1 VQLSE
6 AKQALFLLFR
16 RLRGLPPQE
25 RERVEAEIAE
35 ILLYIVRTA
44 NRFGINLAAVAGRQ
58 LAHDAKRQP
67 RAASDG
73 HPALFPVAAST
84 DQRTRILIVED
95 EGIVAADLQEVLN
108 GLGHNAYAIAASGEE
123 ALAIARET
131 RPDVAL
137 VDIRI
142 EGELD
147 GIELA
152 TRLRREFSTA
162 VIYITALADD
172 STVHRAKSSD
182 AYAYLVKPVS
192 LPALRATIDLTV
204 NRHRQLLAGSGA

>member
-6 AKQALFLLFR
+6 AKQALFHLFK
-16 RLRGLPPQE
+16 RLRALPPQE
-25 RERVEAEIAE
+25 RGRVEAEIAE
-35 ILLYIVRTA
+35 LLLYIVRTA

-58 LAHDAKRQP
+58 LAHDAARQP
-67 RAASDG
+67 RAVSDRR
-73 HPALFPVAAST
+73 PALPPVAASS

-108 GLGHNAYAIAASGEE
+108 SQGHHAYAIASSADE
-123 ALAIARET
+123 ALEIARQM

-142 EGELD
+142 DGEVD

-152 TRLRREFSTA
+152 ARLRQDFSAA

-172 STVHRAKSSD
+172 STIHRAKNSD

-192 LPALRATIDLTV
+192 LPALKATIDLTV
-204 NRHRQLLAGSGA
+204 NRHRQLLASAGA